1 MGRVTGPRTAPQG
14 RAPLSAFLPTTP
26 EEMTARGWDRPDF
39 LLVSGDAYVDHS
51 SFGPAVVGRFLESL
65 GFRVA
70 LAAPTGLAAP
80 RSPSPS
86 WAAPGWRRW

>member
-1 MGRVTGPRTAPQG
+1 MGRVTRSPALPSRGAPADPS
-14 RAPLSAFLPTTP
+14 RFLPTSP
-26 EEMTARGWDRPDF
+26 GEMAARGWDRPDF

-70 LAAPTGLAAP
+70 LLPNHLWVAPPPWHSRGSL
-80 RSPSPS
+80 
-86 WAAPGWRRW
+86 